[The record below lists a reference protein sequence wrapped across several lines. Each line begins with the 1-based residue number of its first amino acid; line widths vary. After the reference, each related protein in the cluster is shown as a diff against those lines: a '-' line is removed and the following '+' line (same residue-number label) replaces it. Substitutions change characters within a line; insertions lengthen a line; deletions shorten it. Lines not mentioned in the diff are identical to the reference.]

1 MASASTSSTSY
12 FPPYQD
18 SSPILPDPPHSP
30 WRSRTHLF
38 RRRPLHFRQ
47 VAFIV
52 ASITFTFS
60 LFAFYHY
67 RDSSYQYD
75 LDGVSPP
82 AVDSESLSYRPTFD
96 NVHAHRPP
104 AHHVPPALA
113 NTVAAA
119 EPEPSPQP
127 EPVPHD
133 ALSPAAPPPL
143 ALEPIVFSLIMFYEN
158 SAAEGAILIKSLIL
172 YSSHPLEFHIICDQ
186 SAQEYLE
193 RRIALIKHPQHDVLI
208 RFYRIPFD
216 RMEARIQREG
226 AISTDHSA
234 GVPGLM
240 KLFIHEI
247 LPPSVKRAIFVDTDA
262 FFISDPA
269 QLWARFAALQPG
281 TAISMPYHPD
291 QSEPEWHDAN
301 KICSCI
307 MLLDLQHL
315 RDLRLMDSSYYR
327 ADPEAARVPPLGPS
341 AFEAMFGKPIPAD
354 AEAGTV
360 KYDGVKLGDQ
370 GYWWAIVKHRPDLFE
385 HLSFDWEVSSCL
397 MDMYLKGLGEDDA
410 DEAHEAWDQV
420 HTHATPE
427 QGRAVLPKMVHFN
440 CLDGVDRYYDWS
452 GWSDPENGLAQ
463 RWLPAVR
470 YHVGYKWLWLN
481 TPASNASLTM
491 ETLFDV
497 KFADEIFA
505 EERASAA
512 PAVDENDDI

>member
-1 MASASTSSTSY
+1 
-12 FPPYQD
+12 
-18 SSPILPDPPHSP
+18 
-30 WRSRTHLF
+30 
-38 RRRPLHFRQ
+38 
-47 VAFIV
+47 
-52 ASITFTFS
+52 
-60 LFAFYHY
+60 
-67 RDSSYQYD
+67 
-75 LDGVSPP
+75 
-82 AVDSESLSYRPTFD
+82 
-96 NVHAHRPP
+96 
-104 AHHVPPALA
+104 
-113 NTVAAA
+113 
-119 EPEPSPQP
+119 
-127 EPVPHD
+127 
-133 ALSPAAPPPL
+133 
-143 ALEPIVFSLIMFYEN
+143 MFYEN

-186 SAQEYLE
+186 AAQEYLE
-193 RRIALIKHPQHDVLI
+193 KRIALIKHPQHDVLV

-216 RMEARIQREG
+216 RMEARIEREG

-247 LPPSVKRAIFVDTDA
+247 LPPSVKRAVFVDTDA

-269 QLWARFAALQPG
+269 QLWARFRALQPG
-281 TAISMPYHPD
+281 TAISMPHHPE
-291 QSEPEWHDAN
+291 QSAPQWHDAN

-307 MLLDLQHL
+307 MLLDLQRL
-315 RDLRLMDSSYYR
+315 RDLRLMDSSHYR

-341 AFEAMFGKPIPAD
+341 AFEAMFGQP
-354 AEAGTV
+354 
-360 KYDGVKLGDQ
+360 YDGVKLGDQ

-427 QGRAVLPKMVHFN
+427 QGRAILPKMVHFN
-440 CLDGVDRYYDWS
+440 CLDGVDRYYDWP

-481 TPASNASLTM
+481 MPASNATLTM

-505 EERASAA
+505 EERAAQSAA
-512 PAVDENDDI
+512 TPVNLDADI